1 MHVVAPAEG
10 QNWERDEQQGAKS
23 DQETMQA
30 AFEASARA
38 IKIEDEAA
46 AIHYI
51 EWWEVGSESNEKPFN
66 AGQKGMTMV
75 KYSMVW
81 ASVMAYIW
89 RMWHLEL
96 VEEPIEEGVNE
107 EEGVEVESEGCE
119 AEAIRDQQPAYRF
132 TAQQTK
138 AFERVC
144 TAAYAAIGAREG
156 SDIESE
162 TSSSST
168 GSTRSRARPAS
179 TSTHLRAC
187 QIANEEDDKSELE
200 GHILDFFIALLDHDI
215 GDNEFQN
222 ALYSGLAILG
232 IQAEHGWCSALVY
245 TPVLLAIVTVAHM
258 LVLYKAK
265 RAHDDEVLNWWQLT
279 GESEAKA
286 REQVRSHFDWVR
298 NMVWQFM
305 MIMAFNGQPSPMDSV
320 LRLRAYGKAI
330 RANTNADGVVDW
342 HGDELL
348 IGRVQFGMAS
358 LWAMIHGLLHV
369 VRAQLWQAV
378 LLLDMDEDG
387 EPAAVVTPGG
397 EPGGATAWPAIR

>member
-168 GSTRSRARPAS
+168 GSTHSRARPAS
-179 TSTHLRAC
+179 TSAHPRAC
-187 QIANEEDDKSELE
+187 QIADEEDDTSKLE

-215 GDNEFQN
+215 SDNEFQN

-232 IQAEHGWCSALVY
+232 IRAEYGWRSALLYMPILSV
-245 TPVLLAIVTVAHM
+245 IVTVARM

-265 RAHDDEVLNWWQLT
+265 RARDDEVWNWWQLT

-286 REQVRSHFDWVR
+286 WEWACSHFDWVR
-298 NMVWQFM
+298 DMVWQFM
-305 MIMAFNGQPSPMDSV
+305 MIIAFNGQLLPMDLV
-320 LRLRAYGKAI
+320 LRLRAYGKAVQ
-330 RANTNADGVVDW
+330 ANTNADGVIDW
-342 HGDELL
+342 HGDKLL

-358 LWAMIHGLLHV
+358 LQAMIHRLLHV
-369 VRAQLWQAV
+369 AWAQLRWAV
-378 LLLDMDEDG
+378 LLLDVDEDG
-387 EPAAVVTPGG
+387 EPVVVATPRG
-397 EPGGATAWPAIR
+397 ELGGATA